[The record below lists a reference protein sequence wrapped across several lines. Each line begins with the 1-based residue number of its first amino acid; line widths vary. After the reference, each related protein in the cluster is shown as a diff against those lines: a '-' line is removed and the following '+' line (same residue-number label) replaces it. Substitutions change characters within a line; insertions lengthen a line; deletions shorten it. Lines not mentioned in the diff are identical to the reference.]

1 MTEADVAAIQS
12 LVAWASFA
20 IAAVI
25 GFTMSRSNFCTMGA
39 VADIVNMQD
48 WTRMRLW
55 LAAIGFAVL
64 GTQALAWAGLVDP
77 GASFYTSSR
86 VSWLSY
92 IVGGA
97 LFGFGMVLAS
107 GCGSKTLLRVG
118 GGNLKSLVVLV
129 TMGLFAYMTLRGV
142 FAVAR
147 TASVDLVYF
156 ELPGGQDLPR
166 LLAAGDE
173 ALRRTL
179 HLVLG
184 AAVGLA
190 LLAFALASREFRA
203 HRGNFFAAAII
214 GLGIAAIWYVSGQ
227 IGFVEEDP
235 RTLEPRYLATNS
247 GRMEA
252 LSFVAPVAFTLDLLM
267 FWSDQSK
274 VVTIGIAAVLGMIV
288 GASTDALLTRRF
300 RWEGFRNAE
309 DTANHMLGGA
319 LMGIGGV
326 TALGCTIGQGLSGL
340 STLAVGSM
348 IAFLAIVAGGVA
360 GVRYQAWR
368 VDRMA

>member
-1 MTEADVAAIQS
+1 MTEADVEAIQS

-48 WTRMRLW
+48 WTRMRMW
-55 LAAIGFAVL
+55 LAAIAFAVL
-64 GTQALAWAGLVDP
+64 GTQALAWGGLVDT
-77 GASFYTSSR
+77 GAAFYTSSR
-86 VSWLSY
+86 VAWLSY
-92 IVGGA
+92 LVGGA
-97 LFGFGMVLAS
+97 MFGFGMVLAS

-118 GGNLKSLVVLV
+118 SGNLKSLVVLV
-129 TMGLFAYMTLRGV
+129 MIGIFGYMTLRGV
-142 FAVAR
+142 FAVVR
-147 TASVDLVYF
+147 TATVDRVFF
-156 ELPGGQDLPR
+156 ELAAGQDLPR

-173 ALRRTL
+173 SLRRVL
-179 HLVLG
+179 HLVIG
-184 AAVGLA
+184 GAVGLG
-190 LLAFALASREFRA
+190 LLAFALVSREFRA
-203 HRGNFFAAAII
+203 HRGNLVAAAII
-214 GLGIAAIWYVSGQ
+214 GLGIASIWYVSGHL
-227 IGFVEEDP
+227 GFVEEDP

-274 VVTIGIAAVLGMIV
+274 IVTLGVAAVLGMIV

-300 RWEGFRNAE
+300 RWEGFRTAE
-309 DTANHMLGGA
+309 DTANHMIGGA

-368 VDRMA
+368 VERMA